1 MLVSIEKFA
10 EFSVARAC
18 GFAALAIFTL
28 MIGFAWH
35 PAMSFQTGG
44 LLTLLTAAVL
54 LLKGINARKK
64 PYNTTELWI
73 ILPKEQRPVPEIAQR
88 LIGNVLRDVYLRF
101 ALHAAIL
108 SALMLSTALI
118 LSMLGVAPRDF

>member
-1 MLVSIEKFA
+1 MIVSIEKIA

-35 PAMSFQTGG
+35 PAVSFQTGG
-44 LLTLLTAAVL
+44 ILTLLTCAIL
-54 LLKGINARKK
+54 LLKGVNARRK
-64 PYNTTELWI
+64 PYKTTELWI
-73 ILPKEQRPVPEIAQR
+73 ILPKDQRPIPEIAQQ

-101 ALHAAIL
+101 ALHAAGL
-108 SALMLSTALI
+108 SALMLVSALS
-118 LSMLGVAPRDF
+118 LSLLGVTPKY